1 MEVLSFRGVLIKR
14 KNNFAIFPEA
24 DVKILIFYQK
34 VITCAN
40 VLYRRYKRLIVMKRN
55 HGDFV

>member
-24 DVKILIFYQK
+24 AVKTLIFYQK

-40 VLYRRYKRLIVMKRN
+40 LLHGWYKRVMIMKRN